1 MLERNVANEPNPEGF
16 KYRCAELYEKGWVH
30 IVWSGSDGSVSDQNK
45 ERNIERSPNGSPSA
59 TPRYDIIGK
68 VPVWNVLRTMS
79 PRKLYKW
86 IHDKHKTYKLSRIL
100 HQLQPSTDNIKEAF
114 TVTDIRQ
121 TNGVTLRSLL

>member
-1 MLERNVANEPNPEGF
+1 MLACANGVNEYKERSIGEINSEGF

-30 IVWSGSDGSVSDQNK
+30 IVNRAN
-45 ERNIERSPNGSPSA
+45 E
-59 TPRYDIIGK
+59 IIGK